1 MLVLPVEAIRIILKR
16 EVIINFEQ
24 KIARIVEALKEKK
37 AEDIIGFDLR
47 NLDGVIID
55 GFVVCSGLSERQVA
69 SIAENVRLRLK
80 ETGETIRNIEGE
92 LLNQWI
98 LMDSGDIIIHIF
110 LDRTRE
116 FYRLE
121 HLWAHAKHIAF
132 QDTPIPDKS
141 V

>member
-1 MLVLPVEAIRIILKR
+1 MRCTLKR
-16 EVIINFEQ
+16 EVAINFEQ
-24 KIARIVEALKEKK
+24 KITRIVETLQEKK

-47 NLDGVIID
+47 HLDGVIID
-55 GFVVCSGLSERQVA
+55 GFVICSGSSERQVS

-80 ETGETIRNIEGE
+80 ETGEVIRNIEGE

-98 LMDSGDIIIHIF
+98 LIDSGDIIIHIF

-121 HLWAHAKHIAF
+121 HLWAHAEKMVF
-132 QDTPIPDKS
+132 SDTPAPGKTI
-141 V
+141 